1 MTSLQSARGRRLTT
15 TWPLPSH
22 LQDVV
27 MGLPHSH
34 VKIGLFR
41 RSHAPA
47 PVRGTP
53 STPLSPP
60 GLPRAAPNPEKQ
72 HRSGIKAANYA
83 ASRRLSARSRATS
96 HPSTRAFAPRA
107 GTRPPC

>member
-41 RSHAPA
+41 RSCAPD
-47 PVRGTP
+47 P
-53 STPLSPP
+53 SS
-60 GLPRAAPNPEKQ
+60 AALVLCFE
-72 HRSGIKAANYA
+72 
-83 ASRRLSARSRATS
+83 ASRGWRGPKNRLGSSPGER
-96 HPSTRAFAPRA
+96 
-107 GTRPPC
+107 

>member
-41 RSHAPA
+41 RSCAPDPSSA
-47 PVRGTP
+47 ALVLRFEASRGRRGT
-53 STPLSPP
+53 
-60 GLPRAAPNPEKQ
+60 EKQ
-72 HRSGIKAANYA
+72 VGQQP
-83 ASRRLSARSRATS
+83 RRTLKNRVQRARR
-96 HPSTRAFAPRA
+96 RE
-107 GTRPPC
+107 C

>member
-60 GLPRAAPNPEKQ
+60 GLPRAAPNPTKQ
-72 HRSGIKAANYA
+72 PAAA
-83 ASRRLSARSRATS
+83 Q
-96 HPSTRAFAPRA
+96 
-107 GTRPPC
+107 

>member
-41 RSHAPA
+41 RSCAPDPSSA
-47 PVRGTP
+47 ALVLRFEASRGRRGT
-53 STPLSPP
+53 
-60 GLPRAAPNPEKQ
+60 EKQ
-72 HRSGIKAANYA
+72 VGAAAQANA
-83 ASRRLSARSRATS
+83 KKRVQRARRRE
-96 HPSTRAFAPRA
+96 
-107 GTRPPC
+107 C

>member
-53 STPLSPP
+53 SNPNEPARAASRGAEPEKTASQRLKKQRITPPPQRLDASPP
-60 GLPRAAPNPEKQ
+60 GPGPPVTRPALALPRREP
-72 HRSGIKAANYA
+72 
-83 ASRRLSARSRATS
+83 
-96 HPSTRAFAPRA
+96 
-107 GTRPPC
+107 